1 MKCFAKKEENDMQ
14 YVPFGKHGF
23 DVSRLGFGCMR
34 LPTKKE
40 GENTVL
46 DHEAAVALIRRGIDG
61 GITYV
66 DTAYP
71 YHNGESE
78 IAVGKALKD
87 GYRERVKLTTK
98 LPIWAVNEEKDM
110 NRLLDEQLK
119 KLDVP
124 YVDFYL
130 LHAMNNERMD
140 KMQAFHYK
148 DFLAQALKD
157 GRIKHAGFSFH
168 DGHEA
173 FLRILHDYDNWGLA
187 QIQFNY
193 MDDEEQ
199 AGEAGLREAG
209 KCGVPLVVMEPLRG
223 GALANP
229 PQNVRE
235 LMEANPRKRD
245 AVEWAFAYI
254 ADYPEV
260 ATILSGMSNEQQV
273 DDNLRIFDTLNVGG
287 MTDDDRQFTRELKKA
302 YLSRMPVKCTAC
314 QYCQP
319 CPQGVHIPDIFQAYN
334 GAKMYDNMGHFRWRY
349 GDMAEKGFDAS
360 RCVQCGACE
369 AACPQHLSIIE
380 WLQQIDREYRE
391 NK

>member
-1 MKCFAKKEENDMQ
+1 MQ

-34 LPTKKE
+34 LPTKQE
-40 GENTVL
+40 GEQRVV
-46 DHEAAVALIRRGIDG
+46 DQEAAIALIRRGIDG

-71 YHNGESE
+71 YHNGQSE
-78 IAVGKALKD
+78 IVVGKALKN
-87 GYRERVKLTTK
+87 GYRERVTLTTK

-130 LHAMNNERMD
+130 LHAMGNDRLD

-148 DFLAQALKD
+148 DFLKEALGD
-157 GRIKHAGFSFH
+157 GRIKRAGFSFH
-168 DGHEA
+168 DGKEA
-173 FLRILHDYDNWGLA
+173 FLRMLHDYDNWGMA

-193 MDDEEQ
+193 LDDQEQ
-199 AGEAGLREAG
+199 ATVDGLREAG
-209 KCGVPLVVMEPLRG
+209 RMGIPIVVMEPLRG

-235 LMEANPRKRD
+235 LMESNPRQRS
-245 AVEWAFAYI
+245 AVEWAFAFI

-260 ATILSGMSNEQQV
+260 ATILSGMSTMQQL
-273 DDNLRIFDTLNVGG
+273 DDNLRIFDTLTVGG
-287 MTDDDRQFTRELKKA
+287 MTEADRQFAKELKQA

-319 CPQGVHIPDIFQAYN
+319 CPQNVHIPDIFQAYN
-334 GAKMYDNMGHFRWRY
+334 NAKMFDDPGRFRGRY
-349 GDMAEKGFDAS
+349 QEMIEKAFDAS
-360 RCVQCGACE
+360 NCVQCGACE
-369 AACPQHLSIIE
+369 AACPQHLTIID
-380 WLQQIDREYRE
+380 WLQKIDQEYRE
-391 NK
+391 TAK

>member
-1 MKCFAKKEENDMQ
+1 MQ

-34 LPTKKE
+34 LPTRTE
-40 GENTVL
+40 GDQRVV
-46 DHEAAVALIRRGIDG
+46 DQEAAVALIRRGIDG
-61 GITYV
+61 GVTYV

-71 YHNGESE
+71 YHGGESE
-78 IAVGKALKD
+78 IVVGKALKN
-87 GYRERVKLTTK
+87 GYREKVTLTTK

-140 KMQAFHYK
+140 KMIAFHYK
-148 DFLAQALKD
+148 DFLAQAVRD
-157 GRIKHAGFSFH
+157 GRIKRPGFSFH
-168 DGHEA
+168 DGKEA
-173 FLRILHDYDNWGLA
+173 FLRILHDYGDWGMA

-193 MDDEEQ
+193 LDDQEQ
-199 AGEAGLREAG
+199 ATVDGLREAG
-209 KCGVPLVVMEPLRG
+209 RMGIPIVVMEPLRG

-229 PQNVRE
+229 PKNVRE
-235 LMEANPRKRD
+235 LMENHPRKRS

-260 ATILSGMSNEQQV
+260 ATILSGMSNQQQL
-273 DDNLRIFDTLNVGG
+273 DDNLRVFDTLTVGG
-287 MTDDDRQFTRELKKA
+287 MTDADRQFAKELKQA

-334 GAKMYDNMGHFRWRY
+334 SGKMFDNMGQFQWRY
-349 GDMAEKGFDAS
+349 REMTEKSFDAS
-360 RCVQCGACE
+360 NCVQCGACE
-369 AACPQHLSIIE
+369 AACPQHLSIID
-380 WLQQIDREYRE
+380 WLQTIDKEYRE
-391 NK
+391 TK

>member
-1 MKCFAKKEENDMQ
+1 MQ

-23 DVSRLGFGCMR
+23 QVSRLGFGCMR

-40 GENTVL
+40 GEKNVVDQET
-46 DHEAAVALIRRGIDG
+46 AISLIRRGIDC

-71 YHNGESE
+71 YHGGESE
-78 IAVGKALKD
+78 IVVGKALKD
-87 GYRERVKLTTK
+87 GYREKVTLTTK

-110 NRLLDEQLK
+110 NRILDEQLK

-148 DFLAQALKD
+148 DFLAQALGD
-157 GRIKHAGFSFH
+157 GRIKRAGFSFH
-168 DGHEA
+168 DDKGA
-173 FLRILHDYDNWGLA
+173 FLRILHDYDGWGMA

-193 MDDEEQ
+193 LDDQEQ
-199 AGEAGLREAG
+199 ATEEGLREAG
-209 KCGVPLVVMEPLRG
+209 KAGIPLVIMEPLRG

-229 PQNVRE
+229 PKNVSE
-235 LMEANPRKRD
+235 LIQKNPRRRS
-245 AVEWAFAYI
+245 AVEWAFAFV

-260 ATILSGMSNEQQV
+260 ATILSGMSSQEQL
-273 DDNLRIFDTLNVGG
+273 DDNLRIFSSLTVGG
-287 MTDDDRQFTRELKKA
+287 MTEEDRQFVRSLKQA

-319 CPQGVHIPDIFQAYN
+319 CPQGVHIPDIFQCYN
-334 GAKMYDNMGHFRWRY
+334 ASKMFDDAQRFLRRY
-349 GDMAEKGFDAS
+349 RELSEKGFDAS
-360 RCVQCGACE
+360 QCVQCGACE
-369 AACPQHLSIIE
+369 AACPQHLSIID
-380 WLQQIDREYRE
+380 WLQQIDREYQAA
-391 NK
+391 K

>member
-1 MKCFAKKEENDMQ
+1 MQ

-23 DVSRLGFGCMR
+23 NVSRLGLGCMR
-34 LPTKKE
+34 LPTKQE
-40 GENTVL
+40 GEQRTV
-46 DHEAAVALIRRGIDG
+46 DQEAAIAMIRRGIDG

-78 IAVGKALKD
+78 IVVGKALKN
-87 GYRERVKLTTK
+87 GYREKVTLTTK

-130 LHAMNNERMD
+130 LHAMNSERMD

-148 DFLAQALKD
+148 DFLKQALGD
-157 GRIKHAGFSFH
+157 GRVKRVGFSFH
-168 DGHEA
+168 DGKEA
-173 FLRILHDYDNWGLA
+173 FLRMLRDYDNWGMA

-193 MDDEEQ
+193 LDDQEQ
-199 AGEAGLREAG
+199 ATEDGLREAG
-209 KCGVPLVVMEPLRG
+209 RMGIPIVVMEPLRG

-235 LMEANPRKRD
+235 LMDGNPRKRS
-245 AVEWAFAYI
+245 AVEWAFAFI

-260 ATILSGMSNEQQV
+260 ATILSGMSSQEQL
-273 DDNLRIFDTLNVGG
+273 DDNLRIFDTLTVGG
-287 MTDDDRQFTRELKKA
+287 MTDADRKFVKELKQA

-319 CPQGVHIPDIFQAYN
+319 CPQNVHIPDIFQAYN
-334 GAKMYDNMGHFRWRY
+334 TGKMFDNMGSFLGRY
-349 GDMAEKGFDAS
+349 RGMAEKGFDAS
-360 RCVQCGACE
+360 QCVQCGACE
-369 AACPQHLSIIE
+369 SACPQHWTIID
-380 WLQQIDREYRE
+380 WVQKSDREYRE
-391 NK
+391 AGK

>member
-1 MKCFAKKEENDMQ
+1 MQ

-34 LPTKKE
+34 LPTKTE
-40 GENTVL
+40 GDKQVV
-46 DHEAAVALIRRGIDG
+46 DQEAAVALIRRGIDG

-71 YHNGESE
+71 YHGGESE
-78 IAVGKALKD
+78 IVVGQALKD
-87 GYRERVKLTTK
+87 GYREKVTLTTK

-130 LHAMNNERMD
+130 LHAMNGERMD
-140 KMQAFHYK
+140 KMTAFHYK
-148 DFLAQALKD
+148 DFLAQAVRD
-157 GRIKHAGFSFH
+157 GRIKRPGFSFH
-168 DGHEA
+168 DGKEA
-173 FLRILHDYDNWGLA
+173 FLRILHDYDNWGMA

-193 MDDEEQ
+193 LDDQEQ
-199 AGEAGLREAG
+199 ATVDGLREAG
-209 KCGVPLVVMEPLRG
+209 RMGVPIVVMEPLRG

-229 PQNVRE
+229 PQNVRA
-235 LMEANPRKRD
+235 LMENNPRKRS

-260 ATILSGMSNEQQV
+260 ATILSGMSNQQQL
-273 DDNLRIFDTLNVGG
+273 DDNLRVFDTLTVGG
-287 MTDDDRQFTRELKKA
+287 MTDADRQFAKELKQA

-319 CPQGVHIPDIFQAYN
+319 CPQNVHIPDIFQAYN
-334 GAKMYDNMGHFRWRY
+334 SARMFDDPGRFLGRY
-349 GDMAEKGFDAS
+349 REMAEKGFDAS
-360 RCVQCGACE
+360 QCVQCGACE
-369 AACPQHLSIIE
+369 AACPQHLSIID
-380 WLQQIDREYRE
+380 WLQTIDKEYRE
-391 NK
+391 TAK

>member
-1 MKCFAKKEENDMQ
+1 MNFMQ
-14 YVPFGKHGF
+14 YVPFGNHGF

-40 GENTVL
+40 GDRDVI
-46 DHEAAVALIRRGIDG
+46 DRDQAIGMIRHGIDE
-61 GITYV
+61 GINYV

-71 YHNGESE
+71 YHGGESE
-78 IAVGKALKD
+78 IVVGLALKD
-87 GYRERVKLTTK
+87 GYREKVTLTTK

-130 LHAMNNERMD
+130 LHAMDKSRMD

-148 DFLAQALKD
+148 DFFKQAVKD
-157 GRIKHAGFSFH
+157 GRVKHPGFSFH
-168 DGHEA
+168 DDHDT
-173 FLRILHDYDNWGLA
+173 FLRILHDYDNWGMA

-193 MDDEEQ
+193 LDDKEQ

-209 KCGVPLVVMEPLRG
+209 RCGVPLVIMEPLRG

-229 PQNVRE
+229 PQNVKE
-235 LMEANPRKRD
+235 LMANNPKQRS

-260 ATILSGMSNEQQV
+260 ATILSGMSTPEQLE
-273 DDNLRIFDTLNVGG
+273 DNLRVFDKLTVGG
-287 MTDDDRQFTRELKKA
+287 MTEDDRAFAKELKNA
-302 YLSRMPVKCTAC
+302 YLSRMPIGCTGC

-319 CPQGVHIPDIFQAYN
+319 CPQNVHIPDIFHGYN
-334 GAKMYDNMGHFRWRY
+334 QGKMFDDPHRFTNNYRGQIER
-349 GDMAEKGFDAS
+349 GFDAS
-360 RCVQCGACE
+360 QCVQCGACE
-369 AACPQHLSIIE
+369 AACPQHLPIIE
-380 WLQQIDREYRE
+380 WLQTIDKEYRAIA
-391 NK
+391 K

>member
-1 MKCFAKKEENDMQ
+1 MQ

-34 LPTKKE
+34 LPTRTE
-40 GENTVL
+40 GDQRVV
-46 DHEAAVALIRRGIDG
+46 DQEAAVALIRRGIDG
-61 GITYV
+61 GVTYV

-71 YHNGESE
+71 YHGGESE
-78 IAVGKALKD
+78 IVVGKALKN
-87 GYRERVKLTTK
+87 GYREKVTLTTK

-140 KMQAFHYK
+140 KMVAFHYK
-148 DFLAQALKD
+148 DFLAQAVRD
-157 GRIKHAGFSFH
+157 GRIKRPGFSFH
-168 DGHEA
+168 DGKEA
-173 FLRILHDYDNWGLA
+173 FLRILHDYDNWGMA

-193 MDDEEQ
+193 LDDQEQ
-199 AGEAGLREAG
+199 ATVDGLREAG
-209 KCGVPLVVMEPLRG
+209 RMGIPIVVMEPLRG

-229 PQNVRE
+229 PKNVRE
-235 LMEANPRKRD
+235 LMENHPRKRS
-245 AVEWAFAYI
+245 AVEWAFAYV

-260 ATILSGMSNEQQV
+260 ATILSGMSNQQQL
-273 DDNLRIFDTLNVGG
+273 DDNLRVFDTLTVGG
-287 MTDDDRQFTRELKKA
+287 MTDADRQFAKELKQA

-334 GAKMYDNMGHFRWRY
+334 SGKMFDNMGQFQWRY
-349 GDMAEKGFDAS
+349 REMTEKSFDAS
-360 RCVQCGACE
+360 NCVQCGACE
-369 AACPQHLSIIE
+369 AACPQHLSIID
-380 WLQQIDREYRE
+380 WLQTIDKEYRE
-391 NK
+391 TK